1 MAVLRSMPA
10 DGILAVRRAGSRF
23 AHMLSSLS
31 RCERAFLG
39 ILLLSY
45 IFFLSPVNTNT
56 ISRYD
61 MVSSLT
67 HGTAIIDDRASN
79 TIDVSYY
86 NGHYYSPRSIGLSL
100 VAVPILRIARAIA
113 PIFGGAHAIELALGV
128 NQPLMLEIALL
139 SLFTVVPVALATSI
153 VFWRFVLRLRPVLA
167 GTPLPLVITS
177 AFALGTFF
185 YPIGTLF
192 FSHAFGG
199 GLDLIGFYLLYRAR
213 NTTRPWL
220 LVVGSGLLVGY
231 AVISEYP
238 TALIALVFGAYVLFA
253 FPGDLRRRVTLLVVF
268 GAAMLPSAVILGW
281 YNWFAFGNP
290 LHMSYEFVSDP
301 QFAGQ
306 HQGFFGITLP
316 RPAALWQILVWPRGL
331 LVESP
336 FLLFAVLGFWRWLR
350 SAARPPAEALVCL
363 AITILYALLV
373 SSYFLPMAGENLPG
387 PRLLVPMLPFACLSL
402 AWVVDDAHRSVKMAF
417 AALLAFGL
425 ILSFLYVATGVR
437 EYHTYLTYPVTDLY
451 WPLLSTGSVRLL
463 NGHTPPNLAH
473 LLLHLEQ
480 GVSIYI
486 LLISTLIWTIYLV
499 RVLLRRPANTVT
511 DRDTSEHAQLQSPAA
526 GSPAHSSATHP

>member
-1 MAVLRSMPA
+1 METPKGNRQDEATMAVLQSAPTHETSALKRVGNS
-10 DGILAVRRAGSRF
+10 LTR
-23 AHMLSSLS
+23 MLRSLS
-31 RCERAFLG
+31 RREWLFLG
-39 ILLLSY
+39 MVLLAYL
-45 IFFLSPVNTNT
+45 FFLSPANTNT

-61 MVSSLT
+61 MVSSLAR
-67 HGTAIIDDRASN
+67 GTAIIDDRASN
-79 TIDVSYY
+79 TIDVSFY

-113 PIFGGAHAIELALGV
+113 PVFGGAHAIEQALNV
-128 NQPLMLEIALL
+128 NQPLTLEIALL
-139 SLFTVVPVALATSI
+139 SLFTVVPVALAASA
-153 VFWRFVLRLRPVLA
+153 VFWRFVLRLRPESA
-167 GTPLPLVITS
+167 GTPLPLVVTS

-213 NTTRPWL
+213 NTVRPWL
-220 LVVGSGLLVGY
+220 PVAGAGLLVGY

-238 TALIALVFGAYVLFA
+238 TALIALVLGAYVLFA
-253 FPGDLRRRVTLLVVF
+253 FPGDLRYRLTLLLVF
-268 GAAMLPSAVILGW
+268 GAAMIPSALILGW

-306 HQGFFGITLP
+306 HQGLFGITLP
-316 RPAALWQILVWPRGL
+316 HPAALWQILVWPHGL

-336 FLLFAVLGFWRWLR
+336 FLIFIVPGFWRWLR

-363 AITILYALLV
+363 TITILYVLLV

-402 AWVVDDAHRSVKMAF
+402 AWVVDDARRWFRGIF

-425 ILSFLYVATGVR
+425 VLSFLYVALGVR
-437 EYHTYLTYPVTDLY
+437 EYHTYLTYPIADLY
-451 WPLLSTGSVRLL
+451 WPLLSTGSVRLA

-473 LLLHLEQ
+473 LLLHLDQ
-480 GVSIYI
+480 GISIYV
-486 LLISTLIWTIYLV
+486 LLIPLLVWTGYLV
-499 RVLLRRPANTVT
+499 SALLRYPKST
-511 DRDTSEHAQLQSPAA
+511 DTDTRENARTP
-526 GSPAHSSATHP
+526 

>member
-1 MAVLRSMPA
+1 METPKGNRQDEATMAVLQSAPTHETSALKRVGNS
-10 DGILAVRRAGSRF
+10 LTR
-23 AHMLSSLS
+23 MLRSLS
-31 RCERAFLG
+31 RREWLFLG
-39 ILLLSY
+39 MLLLAY
-45 IFFLSPVNTNT
+45 LFFLSPANTNT

-61 MVSSLT
+61 MVSSLAR
-67 HGTAIIDDRASN
+67 GTAIIDDRASN
-79 TIDVSYY
+79 TIDVSFY

-113 PIFGGAHAIELALGV
+113 PVFGGAHAIEQALNV
-128 NQPLMLEIALL
+128 NQPLTLEIALL
-139 SLFTVVPVALATSI
+139 SLFTVVPAALAASV
-153 VFWRFVLRLRPVLA
+153 VFWRFVLRLRPESA
-167 GTPLPLVITS
+167 GTPLPLVVTS

-213 NTTRPWL
+213 NTVRPWL
-220 LVVGSGLLVGY
+220 PVAGAGLLVGY

-238 TALIALVFGAYVLFA
+238 TALIALVLGAYVLFA
-253 FPGDLRRRVTLLVVF
+253 FPGDLRYRLTLLLVF
-268 GAAMLPSAVILGW
+268 GAAMIPSALILGW

-306 HQGFFGITLP
+306 HQGLFGITLP
-316 RPAALWQILVWPRGL
+316 HPAALWQILVWPHGL

-336 FLLFAVLGFWRWLR
+336 FLIFIVPGFWRWLR

-363 AITILYALLV
+363 TITILYALLV

-402 AWVVDDAHRSVKMAF
+402 AWVVDDARRWFRGIF

-425 ILSFLYVATGVR
+425 VLSFLYVALGVR
-437 EYHTYLTYPVTDLY
+437 EYHTYLTYPIADLY
-451 WPLLSTGSVRLL
+451 WPLLSTGSVRLA

-473 LLLHLEQ
+473 LLLHLDQ
-480 GVSIYI
+480 GISIYV
-486 LLISTLIWTIYLV
+486 LLIPLLVWTGYLV
-499 RVLLRRPANTVT
+499 SALLRYPKNTDT
-511 DRDTSEHAQLQSPAA
+511 DTRENARTP
-526 GSPAHSSATHP
+526 

>member
-1 MAVLRSMPA
+1 MAVVQRAPTRDSSALN
-10 DGILAVRRAGSRF
+10 RAGDTLTR
-23 AHMLSSLS
+23 MLRSLS
-31 RCERAFLG
+31 RSEWAFLG
-39 ILLLSY
+39 VLLLSY
-45 IFFLSPVNTNT
+45 LFFLSPANTNT

-79 TIDVSYY
+79 TIDVSFY

-100 VAVPILRIARAIA
+100 VAVPVLRIAQAIA
-113 PIFGGAHAIELALGV
+113 PKFGGAHAIEQNLDV
-128 NQPLMLEIALL
+128 NQPLTLEIALL
-139 SLFTVVPVALATSI
+139 SLFTVIPVALAASI
-153 VFWRFVLRLRPVLA
+153 VFWRFVLRLRPQLA
-167 GTPLPLVITS
+167 GTPLPLVVTS

-185 YPIGTLF
+185 YPMGTLF

-213 NTTRPWL
+213 NTMQPWR
-220 LVVGSGLLVGY
+220 LVAAAGLFVGF

-238 TALIALVFGAYVLFA
+238 TALIALVLSAYVFFA
-253 FPGDLRRRVTLLVVF
+253 FPGDWQSRLKLLIIF
-268 GAAMLPSAVILGW
+268 GAAMLPSAMILGW

-306 HQGFFGITLP
+306 HQGLFGITVP
-316 RPAALWQILVWPRGL
+316 HPAALWQILVWPRGL

-336 FLLFAVLGFWRWLR
+336 FLIFVIPGFWRWLR

-402 AWVVDDAHRSVKMAF
+402 AWVVDDARRSVKTIF
-417 AALLAFGL
+417 AVLLAVGL
-425 ILSFLYVATGVR
+425 VLSYLYVALGVR
-437 EYHTYLTYPVTDLY
+437 EYHTYLTYPITDLY
-451 WPLLSTGSVRLL
+451 WPLLATGSVRLL

-473 LLLHLEQ
+473 LFLHMEQ
-480 GVSIYI
+480 GVSIYVVLI
-486 LLISTLIWTIYLV
+486 PLLAWIAYLV
-499 RVLLRRPANTVT
+499 RALLRHPANTNAAT
-511 DRDTSEHAQLQSPAA
+511 PESAQLQPSASDAP
-526 GSPAHSSATHP
+526 SHSSAAHP